1 MIRMGAAGCASAL
14 ALVVLVSAGSPA
26 GASPST
32 EPVLSEAA
40 PVPAPPAAADPADTG
55 APLDDMPTLSEAFAG
70 IPEAVID
77 AHLANLTCEDLASD
91 HMHDRA
97 PVVGALS
104 PVATLYAIP
113 CVAGARETSYRL
125 YLHETGEIG
134 GVHPLYFAVW
144 SPENA
149 WMGTELLRDV
159 RFDPESGQLT
169 GESAGTAGSGPSATC
184 RVRGTWRWNRWA
196 FRLERMETRGCAA
209 GVPGLVFP

>member
-1 MIRMGAAGCASAL
+1 MINPGSGGGATVL
-14 ALVVLVSAGSPA
+14 ALGLALGVVSPLA
-26 GASPST
+26 ASPST

-40 PVPAPPAAADPADTG
+40 PVPPPPVSTDTDDTVPA
-55 APLDDMPTLSEAFAG
+55 LDEMPALSEVFAG

-77 AHLANLTCEDLASD
+77 AHLANDACEDLTSD
-91 HMHDRA
+91 HMRNRA
-97 PVVGALS
+97 PVVGQLS
-104 PVATLYAIP
+104 AVATFYAIP
-113 CVAGARETSYRL
+113 CVAGALDTTYRL

-149 WMGTELLRDV
+149 WMGTELLRAV
-159 RFDPESGQLT
+159 HFNPESGRLT

-184 RVRGTWRWNRWA
+184 RVRGTWHWNRWA

-209 GVPGLVFP
+209 SVPAVVFP